1 MTKRSKY
8 EKETILNFNEAEA
21 TATIYTY
28 NASLKRRLAEFSRKY
43 PVLCQMKHSTPDGSV
58 TYEIDKSRISI
69 RFLPPYSEERK
80 GSCQSLCE
88 RAWLSGSVKGG
99 RSRMISGAFS
109 LKKDG
114 SGHAVLLSFPGRGI
128 NG

>member
-58 TYEIDKSRISI
+58 NYEIDKSRISI

-80 GSCQSLCE
+80 E
-88 RAWLSGSVKGG
+88 AARAYAKEHGFQVLS
-99 RSRMISGAFS
+99 REEEA
-109 LKKDG
+109 
-114 SGHAVLLSFPGRGI
+114 A
-128 NG
+128 